1 MKRNIKILFTF
12 TLFIQHAITTNIIQ
26 SEYFIIL
33 GRHLLLIEIPELNEM
48 LYKTINQQTEF
59 TFLPIDTPSSSQLT
73 SQSFTISFPNITTSL
88 TINTYPS
95 SQTYPIYP
103 SGLSFI
109 NSYSSFS
116 KPFSLIHSLYN
127 TNQISSLKYAFE
139 PLNSNKGIFY
149 LGDIPLSRIES
160 KYKSTLLPYNVTSPY
175 WNSIINAIHYTS
187 ITNEPLSYGHGSA
200 INEEVIFNVG
210 LPYIAVPPSY
220 FQFIYKHIFH
230 NAIKQHKC
238 SLINSTSEYE
248 LTSITCTQLDIDLLT
263 SLPKYM
269 TFTISNINFPFQ
281 IQTLFEYTTSP
292 IYKHTATFQLMQNI
306 NNTWLFGGPFF
317 AKYISLFDMETNV
330 IHLYTSYPLQSS
342 YITNT
347 SSSSLTLSLLYI
359 TTLLLLIIII
369 LLLLLSLIYS
379 PNYYYTPMEDNPG
392 TYDELFEYKK
402 LNAKLEDALEQKD
415 SELTSMTKLYQ
426 ELKSLNERSRREC
439 DDLNAKLIKSYTERN
454 LLEKK
459 YEAALEQERANLT
472 KQSEIYKD
480 KILKL
485 SSYDPQN
492 MKTKIENEIEL
503 KYRHILN
510 QKQLELDSLT
520 QTVSEIK
527 RNYDLL
533 QTEYETFKSDALK
546 EHTAQR
552 ALHQN
557 EISDLLHKIE
567 IQNEKVI
574 NNIDKETFRELKNEL
589 DASRKHVNDL
599 TNELDVLRNE
609 KEKIIIE
616 RNELKLTNISEIDKE
631 KFNNKYLQSEN
642 EKQSAMVLQLQNEND
657 LLKQKL
663 NDKSIQLNDLI
674 RDKTDLIKQLH
685 EYENDFQMFKSEI
698 IALRS
703 KLENQDRELADNLEQ
718 THNEHKE
725 RLYKEIADKENYQQ
739 QIQTLNNELKDVRV
753 SFKNYHEEKDKEMK
767 NLERDYVILQEEKR
781 IMLQQ
786 HEKLVNDVKT
796 LQSNYEVKADQAYQY
811 EREYLNIQTQYRNMT
826 EQMKELNKKISE
838 LEGKN
843 SDKDKQVNMLR
854 NKIDG
859 MKYTTDD
866 RAYADLMKKYKEVL
880 EKKKYYKK
888 QCKITNNNIL
898 AIMKKVTPEQK
909 REIEEMAGGLNA
921 LMNPAASQSQSEA

>member
-1 MKRNIKILFTF
+1 
-12 TLFIQHAITTNIIQ
+12 
-26 SEYFIIL
+26 
-33 GRHLLLIEIPELNEM
+33 
-48 LYKTINQQTEF
+48 
-59 TFLPIDTPSSSQLT
+59 
-73 SQSFTISFPNITTSL
+73 
-88 TINTYPS
+88 
-95 SQTYPIYP
+95 
-103 SGLSFI
+103 
-109 NSYSSFS
+109 
-116 KPFSLIHSLYN
+116 
-127 TNQISSLKYAFE
+127 
-139 PLNSNKGIFY
+139 
-149 LGDIPLSRIES
+149 
-160 KYKSTLLPYNVTSPY
+160 
-175 WNSIINAIHYTS
+175 
-187 ITNEPLSYGHGSA
+187 
-200 INEEVIFNVG
+200 
-210 LPYIAVPPSY
+210 
-220 FQFIYKHIFH
+220 
-230 NAIKQHKC
+230 
-238 SLINSTSEYE
+238 
-248 LTSITCTQLDIDLLT
+248 
-263 SLPKYM
+263 
-269 TFTISNINFPFQ
+269 
-281 IQTLFEYTTSP
+281 
-292 IYKHTATFQLMQNI
+292 
-306 NNTWLFGGPFF
+306 
-317 AKYISLFDMETNV
+317 
-330 IHLYTSYPLQSS
+330 
-342 YITNT
+342 
-347 SSSSLTLSLLYI
+347 
-359 TTLLLLIIII
+359 
-369 LLLLLSLIYS
+369 
-379 PNYYYTPMEDNPG
+379 MEDNTPT

-415 SELTSMTKLYQ
+415 TELTSMTNLYK

-459 YEAALEQERANLT
+459 YEAALEQERANLS

-492 MKTKIENEIEL
+492 MKTKIENEIDL

-520 QTVSEIK
+520 QTVSDIK

-546 EHTAQR
+546 EQSAQR

-589 DASRKHVNDL
+589 DASRKHVSDL

-609 KEKIIIE
+609 KEKITIE

-631 KFNNKYLQSEN
+631 KFNNKHLQSEN
-642 EKQSAMVLQLQNEND
+642 EKQSAMILQLQNEND

-663 NDKSIQLNDLI
+663 NDKSIQVNDLI
-674 RDKTDLIKQLH
+674 RDKSDLVKQTH

-698 IALRS
+698 IALRN
-703 KLENQDRELADNLEQ
+703 KLENQDRELADNIQQ

-739 QIQTLNNELKDVRV
+739 QIQDLTNQLKDLRV
-753 SFKNYHEEKDKEMK
+753 SFKNYHDEKDNELK
-767 NLERDYVILQEEKR
+767 NLERDYVMLQEEKR

-786 HEKLVNDVKT
+786 HEKLINDVKT
-796 LQSNYEVKADQAYQY
+796 LQSNYEVTAEQAEQY
-811 EREYLNIQTQYRNMT
+811 EKEYLHMQTQYRNMN

-838 LEGKN
+838 LETQNTK
-843 SDKDKQVNMLR
+843 KDKEVNVLR

-898 AIMKKVTPEQK
+898 AIMNKVTPEQK

-921 LMNPAASQSQSEA
+921 LLNPAASQSQSEA

>member
-1 MKRNIKILFTF
+1 
-12 TLFIQHAITTNIIQ
+12 
-26 SEYFIIL
+26 
-33 GRHLLLIEIPELNEM
+33 
-48 LYKTINQQTEF
+48 
-59 TFLPIDTPSSSQLT
+59 
-73 SQSFTISFPNITTSL
+73 
-88 TINTYPS
+88 
-95 SQTYPIYP
+95 
-103 SGLSFI
+103 
-109 NSYSSFS
+109 
-116 KPFSLIHSLYN
+116 
-127 TNQISSLKYAFE
+127 
-139 PLNSNKGIFY
+139 
-149 LGDIPLSRIES
+149 
-160 KYKSTLLPYNVTSPY
+160 
-175 WNSIINAIHYTS
+175 
-187 ITNEPLSYGHGSA
+187 
-200 INEEVIFNVG
+200 
-210 LPYIAVPPSY
+210 
-220 FQFIYKHIFH
+220 
-230 NAIKQHKC
+230 
-238 SLINSTSEYE
+238 
-248 LTSITCTQLDIDLLT
+248 
-263 SLPKYM
+263 
-269 TFTISNINFPFQ
+269 
-281 IQTLFEYTTSP
+281 
-292 IYKHTATFQLMQNI
+292 
-306 NNTWLFGGPFF
+306 
-317 AKYISLFDMETNV
+317 
-330 IHLYTSYPLQSS
+330 
-342 YITNT
+342 
-347 SSSSLTLSLLYI
+347 
-359 TTLLLLIIII
+359 
-369 LLLLLSLIYS
+369 
-379 PNYYYTPMEDNPG
+379 MEDNTPT

-415 SELTSMTKLYQ
+415 TELTSMTNLYK

-459 YEAALEQERANLT
+459 YEAALEQERANLS

-492 MKTKIENEIEL
+492 MKTKIENEIDL

-520 QTVSEIK
+520 QTVSDIK

-546 EHTAQR
+546 EQSAQR

-589 DASRKHVNDL
+589 DASRKHVSDL

-609 KEKIIIE
+609 KEKITIE

-631 KFNNKYLQSEN
+631 KFNNKHLQSEN
-642 EKQSAMVLQLQNEND
+642 EKQSAMILQLQNEND

-663 NDKSIQLNDLI
+663 NDKSIQVNDLI
-674 RDKTDLIKQLH
+674 RDKSDLVKQTH

-698 IALRS
+698 IALRN
-703 KLENQDRELADNLEQ
+703 KLENQDRELADNIQQ

-739 QIQTLNNELKDVRV
+739 QIQDLTNQLKDLRV
-753 SFKNYHEEKDKEMK
+753 SFKNYHDEKDNELK
-767 NLERDYVILQEEKR
+767 NLERDYVMLQEEKR

-786 HEKLVNDVKT
+786 HEKLINDVKT
-796 LQSNYEVKADQAYQY
+796 LQSNYEVKAEQAEQY
-811 EREYLNIQTQYRNMT
+811 EKEYLHMQIQYRNMN

-838 LEGKN
+838 LETQNTK
-843 SDKDKQVNMLR
+843 KDKEVNVLR

-898 AIMKKVTPEQK
+898 AIMNKVTPEQK

-921 LMNPAASQSQSEA
+921 LLNPAASQSQSEA

>member
-1 MKRNIKILFTF
+1 
-12 TLFIQHAITTNIIQ
+12 
-26 SEYFIIL
+26 
-33 GRHLLLIEIPELNEM
+33 
-48 LYKTINQQTEF
+48 
-59 TFLPIDTPSSSQLT
+59 
-73 SQSFTISFPNITTSL
+73 
-88 TINTYPS
+88 
-95 SQTYPIYP
+95 
-103 SGLSFI
+103 
-109 NSYSSFS
+109 
-116 KPFSLIHSLYN
+116 
-127 TNQISSLKYAFE
+127 
-139 PLNSNKGIFY
+139 
-149 LGDIPLSRIES
+149 
-160 KYKSTLLPYNVTSPY
+160 
-175 WNSIINAIHYTS
+175 
-187 ITNEPLSYGHGSA
+187 
-200 INEEVIFNVG
+200 
-210 LPYIAVPPSY
+210 
-220 FQFIYKHIFH
+220 
-230 NAIKQHKC
+230 
-238 SLINSTSEYE
+238 
-248 LTSITCTQLDIDLLT
+248 
-263 SLPKYM
+263 
-269 TFTISNINFPFQ
+269 
-281 IQTLFEYTTSP
+281 
-292 IYKHTATFQLMQNI
+292 
-306 NNTWLFGGPFF
+306 
-317 AKYISLFDMETNV
+317 
-330 IHLYTSYPLQSS
+330 
-342 YITNT
+342 
-347 SSSSLTLSLLYI
+347 
-359 TTLLLLIIII
+359 
-369 LLLLLSLIYS
+369 
-379 PNYYYTPMEDNPG
+379 MEDNTPT

-415 SELTSMTKLYQ
+415 TELTSMTNLYK

-459 YEAALEQERANLT
+459 YEAALEQERANLS

-492 MKTKIENEIEL
+492 MKTKIENEIDL

-510 QKQLELDSLT
+510 QKQLELDNLT
-520 QTVSEIK
+520 QTVSDIK

-546 EHTAQR
+546 EQSAQR

-589 DASRKHVNDL
+589 DASRKHVSDL

-609 KEKIIIE
+609 KEKITIE

-631 KFNNKYLQSEN
+631 KFNNKHLQSEN
-642 EKQSAMVLQLQNEND
+642 EKQSAMILQLQNEND

-663 NDKSIQLNDLI
+663 NDKSIQVNDLI
-674 RDKTDLIKQLH
+674 RDKSDLVKQLH
-685 EYENDFQMFKSEI
+685 EYENDYQMFKSEI

-703 KLENQDRELADNLEQ
+703 KLENRDREFADNIEQ

-739 QIQTLNNELKDVRV
+739 QIQDLTNQLKDLRV
-753 SFKNYHEEKDKEMK
+753 SFKNYHDEKDNELK
-767 NLERDYVILQEEKR
+767 NLERDYVMLQEEKR

-786 HEKLVNDVKT
+786 HEKLINDVKT
-796 LQSNYEVKADQAYQY
+796 LQSNYEIKAEQAEQY
-811 EREYLNIQTQYRNMT
+811 EKEYLHMQTQYRNMN

-838 LEGKN
+838 LETQNTK
-843 SDKDKQVNMLR
+843 KDKEVNVLR

-898 AIMKKVTPEQK
+898 AIMNKVTPEQK

-921 LMNPAASQSQSEA
+921 LLNPAASQSQSEA

>member
-1 MKRNIKILFTF
+1 
-12 TLFIQHAITTNIIQ
+12 
-26 SEYFIIL
+26 
-33 GRHLLLIEIPELNEM
+33 
-48 LYKTINQQTEF
+48 
-59 TFLPIDTPSSSQLT
+59 
-73 SQSFTISFPNITTSL
+73 
-88 TINTYPS
+88 
-95 SQTYPIYP
+95 
-103 SGLSFI
+103 
-109 NSYSSFS
+109 
-116 KPFSLIHSLYN
+116 
-127 TNQISSLKYAFE
+127 
-139 PLNSNKGIFY
+139 
-149 LGDIPLSRIES
+149 
-160 KYKSTLLPYNVTSPY
+160 
-175 WNSIINAIHYTS
+175 
-187 ITNEPLSYGHGSA
+187 
-200 INEEVIFNVG
+200 
-210 LPYIAVPPSY
+210 
-220 FQFIYKHIFH
+220 
-230 NAIKQHKC
+230 
-238 SLINSTSEYE
+238 
-248 LTSITCTQLDIDLLT
+248 
-263 SLPKYM
+263 
-269 TFTISNINFPFQ
+269 
-281 IQTLFEYTTSP
+281 
-292 IYKHTATFQLMQNI
+292 
-306 NNTWLFGGPFF
+306 
-317 AKYISLFDMETNV
+317 
-330 IHLYTSYPLQSS
+330 
-342 YITNT
+342 
-347 SSSSLTLSLLYI
+347 
-359 TTLLLLIIII
+359 
-369 LLLLLSLIYS
+369 
-379 PNYYYTPMEDNPG
+379 MEDNTPT

-415 SELTSMTKLYQ
+415 TELTSMTNLYK

-459 YEAALEQERANLT
+459 YEAALEQERANLS

-492 MKTKIENEIEL
+492 MKTKIENEIDL

-520 QTVSEIK
+520 QTVSDIK

-546 EHTAQR
+546 EQSAQR

-589 DASRKHVNDL
+589 DASRKHVSDL

-609 KEKIIIE
+609 KEKITIE

-631 KFNNKYLQSEN
+631 KFNNKHLQSEN
-642 EKQSAMVLQLQNEND
+642 EKQSAMILQLQNEND

-663 NDKSIQLNDLI
+663 NDKSIQVNDLI
-674 RDKTDLIKQLH
+674 RDKSDLVKQTH

-698 IALRS
+698 IALRN
-703 KLENQDRELADNLEQ
+703 KLENQDRELADNIQQ

-739 QIQTLNNELKDVRV
+739 QIQDLTNQLKDLRV
-753 SFKNYHEEKDKEMK
+753 SFKNYHDEKDNELK

-786 HEKLVNDVKT
+786 HEKLINDVKT
-796 LQSNYEVKADQAYQY
+796 LQSNYEIKAEQAEQY
-811 EREYLNIQTQYRNMT
+811 EKEYLHMQTQYRNMN

-838 LEGKN
+838 LETQNTK
-843 SDKDKQVNMLR
+843 KDKEVNVLR

-898 AIMKKVTPEQK
+898 AIMNKVTPEQK

-921 LMNPAASQSQSEA
+921 LLNPAASQSQSEA

>member
-1 MKRNIKILFTF
+1 
-12 TLFIQHAITTNIIQ
+12 
-26 SEYFIIL
+26 
-33 GRHLLLIEIPELNEM
+33 
-48 LYKTINQQTEF
+48 
-59 TFLPIDTPSSSQLT
+59 
-73 SQSFTISFPNITTSL
+73 
-88 TINTYPS
+88 
-95 SQTYPIYP
+95 
-103 SGLSFI
+103 
-109 NSYSSFS
+109 
-116 KPFSLIHSLYN
+116 
-127 TNQISSLKYAFE
+127 
-139 PLNSNKGIFY
+139 
-149 LGDIPLSRIES
+149 
-160 KYKSTLLPYNVTSPY
+160 
-175 WNSIINAIHYTS
+175 
-187 ITNEPLSYGHGSA
+187 
-200 INEEVIFNVG
+200 
-210 LPYIAVPPSY
+210 
-220 FQFIYKHIFH
+220 
-230 NAIKQHKC
+230 
-238 SLINSTSEYE
+238 
-248 LTSITCTQLDIDLLT
+248 
-263 SLPKYM
+263 
-269 TFTISNINFPFQ
+269 
-281 IQTLFEYTTSP
+281 
-292 IYKHTATFQLMQNI
+292 
-306 NNTWLFGGPFF
+306 
-317 AKYISLFDMETNV
+317 
-330 IHLYTSYPLQSS
+330 
-342 YITNT
+342 
-347 SSSSLTLSLLYI
+347 
-359 TTLLLLIIII
+359 
-369 LLLLLSLIYS
+369 
-379 PNYYYTPMEDNPG
+379 MEDNTPT

-415 SELTSMTKLYQ
+415 TELTSMTNLYK

-459 YEAALEQERANLT
+459 YEAALEQERANLS

-492 MKTKIENEIEL
+492 MKTKIENEIDL

-520 QTVSEIK
+520 QTVSDIK

-546 EHTAQR
+546 EQSAQR

-589 DASRKHVNDL
+589 DASRKHVSDL

-609 KEKIIIE
+609 KEKITIE

-631 KFNNKYLQSEN
+631 KFNNKHLQSEN
-642 EKQSAMVLQLQNEND
+642 EKQSAMILQLQNEND

-663 NDKSIQLNDLI
+663 NDKSIQVNDLI
-674 RDKTDLIKQLH
+674 RDKSDLVKQTH

-698 IALRS
+698 IALRN
-703 KLENQDRELADNLEQ
+703 KLENQDRELADNIQQ

-739 QIQTLNNELKDVRV
+739 QIQDLTNQLKDLRV
-753 SFKNYHEEKDKEMK
+753 SFKNYHDEKDNELK
-767 NLERDYVILQEEKR
+767 NLERDYVMLQEEKR

-786 HEKLVNDVKT
+786 HEKLINDVKT
-796 LQSNYEVKADQAYQY
+796 LQSNYEVKAEQAEQY
-811 EREYLNIQTQYRNMT
+811 EKEYLHMQTQYRNMN

-838 LEGKN
+838 LETQNTK
-843 SDKDKQVNMLR
+843 KDKEVNVLR

-898 AIMKKVTPEQK
+898 AIMNKVTPEQK

-921 LMNPAASQSQSEA
+921 LLNPAASQSQSEA

>member
-1 MKRNIKILFTF
+1 
-12 TLFIQHAITTNIIQ
+12 
-26 SEYFIIL
+26 
-33 GRHLLLIEIPELNEM
+33 
-48 LYKTINQQTEF
+48 
-59 TFLPIDTPSSSQLT
+59 
-73 SQSFTISFPNITTSL
+73 
-88 TINTYPS
+88 
-95 SQTYPIYP
+95 
-103 SGLSFI
+103 
-109 NSYSSFS
+109 
-116 KPFSLIHSLYN
+116 
-127 TNQISSLKYAFE
+127 
-139 PLNSNKGIFY
+139 
-149 LGDIPLSRIES
+149 
-160 KYKSTLLPYNVTSPY
+160 
-175 WNSIINAIHYTS
+175 
-187 ITNEPLSYGHGSA
+187 
-200 INEEVIFNVG
+200 
-210 LPYIAVPPSY
+210 
-220 FQFIYKHIFH
+220 
-230 NAIKQHKC
+230 
-238 SLINSTSEYE
+238 
-248 LTSITCTQLDIDLLT
+248 
-263 SLPKYM
+263 
-269 TFTISNINFPFQ
+269 
-281 IQTLFEYTTSP
+281 
-292 IYKHTATFQLMQNI
+292 
-306 NNTWLFGGPFF
+306 
-317 AKYISLFDMETNV
+317 
-330 IHLYTSYPLQSS
+330 
-342 YITNT
+342 
-347 SSSSLTLSLLYI
+347 
-359 TTLLLLIIII
+359 
-369 LLLLLSLIYS
+369 
-379 PNYYYTPMEDNPG
+379 MEDNTPT

-415 SELTSMTKLYQ
+415 TELTSMTNLYK

-459 YEAALEQERANLT
+459 YEAALEQERANLS

-492 MKTKIENEIEL
+492 MKTKIENEIDL

-520 QTVSEIK
+520 QTVSDIK

-546 EHTAQR
+546 EQSAQR

-589 DASRKHVNDL
+589 DASRKHVSDL

-609 KEKIIIE
+609 KEKITIE

-631 KFNNKYLQSEN
+631 KFNNKHLQSEN
-642 EKQSAMVLQLQNEND
+642 EKQSAMILQLQNEND

-663 NDKSIQLNDLI
+663 NDKSIQVNDLI
-674 RDKTDLIKQLH
+674 RDKSDLVKQTH

-698 IALRS
+698 IALRN
-703 KLENQDRELADNLEQ
+703 KLENQDRELADNIQQ

-739 QIQTLNNELKDVRV
+739 QIQDLTNQLKDLRV
-753 SFKNYHEEKDKEMK
+753 SFKNYHDEKDNELK

-786 HEKLVNDVKT
+786 HEKLINDVKT
-796 LQSNYEVKADQAYQY
+796 LQSNYEVKAEQAEQY
-811 EREYLNIQTQYRNMT
+811 EKEYLHMQTQYRNMN

-838 LEGKN
+838 LETQNTK
-843 SDKDKQVNMLR
+843 KDKEVNVLR

-898 AIMKKVTPEQK
+898 AIMNKVTPEQK

-921 LMNPAASQSQSEA
+921 LLNPAASQSQSEA

>member
-1 MKRNIKILFTF
+1 MQMKSNIIILL
-12 TLFIQHAITTNIIQ
+12 TLTAFIIQCAFTTNLIQ

-33 GRHLLLIEIPELNEM
+33 GRHLLLVEIPELNEM
-48 LYKTINQQTEF
+48 LYKTINQQTEYSY
-59 TFLPIDTPSSSQLT
+59 LPIDTSSSQLT
-73 SQSFTISFPNITTSL
+73 PQCFTISFPNITTSL
-88 TINTYPS
+88 TVNTFPS

-103 SGLSFI
+103 SGLSFVK
-109 NSYSSFS
+109 SYSSLS
-116 KPFSLIHSLYN
+116 KPFSIIHSLYD

-139 PLNSNKGIFY
+139 PLNPNKGIFY
-149 LGDIPLSRIES
+149 VGGLPLSRVQT
-160 KYKSTLLPYNVTSPY
+160 KHKSTLLPYNVTSPY

-187 ITNEPLSYGHGSA
+187 ITNEPLSYGHGTA

-220 FQFIYKHIFH
+220 FQFVYKHIFH
-230 NAIKQHKC
+230 NAIAQHKC
-238 SLINSTSEYE
+238 SLTNSSSEYE
-248 LTSITCTQLDIDLLT
+248 LATITCTSLDIDLLT
-263 SLPKYM
+263 SLPKYI
-269 TFTISNINFPFQ
+269 TFVISNINFPFQ
-281 IQTLFEYTTSP
+281 MQTLFEYTTSP
-292 IYKHTATFQLMQNI
+292 IYKQTATFQLMQNT
-306 NNTWLFGGPFF
+306 NNTWIFGGPFF
-317 AKYISLFDMETNV
+317 TNYISLFDMETST
-330 IHLYTSYPLQSS
+330 IHLYSSMPLPSLS
-342 YITNT
+342 TPT
-347 SSSSLTLSLLYI
+347 VPSPSSSSLRLSLLYI

-369 LLLLLSLIYS
+369 LLLVLLLIYS
-379 PNYYYTPMEDNPG
+379 PMEDN
-392 TYDELFEYKK
+392 TVQYDELFEYKK
-402 LNAKLEDALEQKD
+402 LNAKLEDALEQKN

-439 DDLNAKLIKSYTERN
+439 DELNAKLIKSYTERS
-454 LLEKK
+454 LIEKK

-485 SSYDPQN
+485 SSYDPQS
-492 MKTKIENEIEL
+492 MKAKLENEVDL
-503 KYRHILN
+503 KYRHILS

-533 QTEYETFKSDALK
+533 QTEYEAFKSDALK
-546 EHTAQR
+546 EHAAQR

-557 EISDLLHKIE
+557 EINDLLHKIE

-616 RNELKLTNISEIDKE
+616 RNELKLANISELDKE
-631 KFNNKYLQSEN
+631 KFNNKHLQSEN
-642 EKQSAMVLQLQNEND
+642 DKQSAMLLQLQNEND

-663 NDKSIQLNDLI
+663 NDKSAQLNELI
-674 RDKTDLIKQLH
+674 RDKSDLVKRV
-685 EYENDFQMFKSEI
+685 YESDNEFQMFKGEI
-698 IALRS
+698 LALRS
-703 KLENQDRELADNLEQ
+703 QLENRDRELADNMEQ

-739 QIQTLNNELKDVRV
+739 QIQNLTNELKDVRV
-753 SFKNYHEEKDKEMK
+753 SFKNYHEEKDKEVQ

-786 HEKLVNDVKT
+786 HDKLVNDVKL
-796 LQSNYEVKADQAYQY
+796 LQSNYEIKANQADEY
-811 EREYLNIQTQYRNMT
+811 EREYLSIQAQYRNVT
-826 EQMKELNKKISE
+826 EQMKQLNKKISE

-843 SDKDKQVNMLR
+843 SDKDKQMNALR
-854 NKIDG
+854 SKIDG

-866 RAYADLMKKYKEVL
+866 RAYADLMRKYKEVL

-898 AIMKKVTPEQK
+898 AIMNKVTPEQK

-921 LMNPAASQSQSEA
+921 LLNPAASQSQSEA

>member
-1 MKRNIKILFTF
+1 
-12 TLFIQHAITTNIIQ
+12 
-26 SEYFIIL
+26 
-33 GRHLLLIEIPELNEM
+33 
-48 LYKTINQQTEF
+48 
-59 TFLPIDTPSSSQLT
+59 
-73 SQSFTISFPNITTSL
+73 
-88 TINTYPS
+88 
-95 SQTYPIYP
+95 
-103 SGLSFI
+103 
-109 NSYSSFS
+109 
-116 KPFSLIHSLYN
+116 
-127 TNQISSLKYAFE
+127 
-139 PLNSNKGIFY
+139 
-149 LGDIPLSRIES
+149 
-160 KYKSTLLPYNVTSPY
+160 
-175 WNSIINAIHYTS
+175 
-187 ITNEPLSYGHGSA
+187 
-200 INEEVIFNVG
+200 
-210 LPYIAVPPSY
+210 
-220 FQFIYKHIFH
+220 
-230 NAIKQHKC
+230 
-238 SLINSTSEYE
+238 
-248 LTSITCTQLDIDLLT
+248 
-263 SLPKYM
+263 
-269 TFTISNINFPFQ
+269 
-281 IQTLFEYTTSP
+281 
-292 IYKHTATFQLMQNI
+292 
-306 NNTWLFGGPFF
+306 
-317 AKYISLFDMETNV
+317 
-330 IHLYTSYPLQSS
+330 
-342 YITNT
+342 
-347 SSSSLTLSLLYI
+347 
-359 TTLLLLIIII
+359 
-369 LLLLLSLIYS
+369 
-379 PNYYYTPMEDNPG
+379 MEDNTPT

-415 SELTSMTKLYQ
+415 TELTSMTNLYK

-459 YEAALEQERANLT
+459 YEAALEQERANLS

-492 MKTKIENEIEL
+492 MKTKIENEIDL

-520 QTVSEIK
+520 QTVSDIK

-546 EHTAQR
+546 EQSAQR

-589 DASRKHVNDL
+589 DASRKHVSDL

-609 KEKIIIE
+609 KEKITIE

-631 KFNNKYLQSEN
+631 KFNNKHLQSEN
-642 EKQSAMVLQLQNEND
+642 EKQSAMILQLQNEND

-663 NDKSIQLNDLI
+663 NDKSIQVNDLI
-674 RDKTDLIKQLH
+674 RDKSDLVKQTH

-698 IALRS
+698 IALRN
-703 KLENQDRELADNLEQ
+703 KLENQDRELADNIQQ

-725 RLYKEIADKENYQQ
+725 RLYKEIAEKENYQQ
-739 QIQTLNNELKDVRV
+739 QIQDLTNQLKDLRV
-753 SFKNYHEEKDKEMK
+753 SFKNYHDEKDNELK
-767 NLERDYVILQEEKR
+767 NLERDYVMLQEEKR

-786 HEKLVNDVKT
+786 HEKLINDVKT
-796 LQSNYEVKADQAYQY
+796 LQSNYEVTAEQAEQY
-811 EREYLNIQTQYRNMT
+811 EKEYLHMQTQYRNMN

-838 LEGKN
+838 LETQNTK
-843 SDKDKQVNMLR
+843 KDKEVNVLR

-898 AIMKKVTPEQK
+898 AIMNKVTPEQK

-921 LMNPAASQSQSEA
+921 LLNPAASQSQSEA